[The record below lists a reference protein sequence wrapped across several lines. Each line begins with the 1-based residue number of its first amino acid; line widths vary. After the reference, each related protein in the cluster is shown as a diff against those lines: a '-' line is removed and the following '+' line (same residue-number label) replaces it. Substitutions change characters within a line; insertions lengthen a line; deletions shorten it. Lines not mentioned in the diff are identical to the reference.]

1 MIRSLFTTLVALAV
15 CAGIMPAHAQTYPT
29 KPVTLVVPF
38 PSGGVT
44 DILGR
49 LVAERLSGAL
59 GQKVVVENRAGA
71 GGNVGMI
78 AAANVPA
85 DGYTLFLGTMGTNAI
100 NASLYR
106 DLPIKPA
113 EAFAP
118 LAMVATLPNVLV
130 VNPRTH
136 DIRTAAELIA
146 AAKKASRPLTYGS
159 FGNGSSAH
167 ISGALLAVGG
177 GVSLNHVPFRGSG
190 PAMTSLIGGEI
201 DLMFDSMPTALP
213 QVKGGAVR
221 ALAVTSANRSS
232 IMPDVPTMQEAG
244 FKGYDLSVWFG
255 VFARSGTPK
264 PILDRLATEIQKI
277 VAQPDVQARMRSLGA
292 DPFIVPTADMP
303 AFIAREAQRWAKVVA
318 DNRISLD

>member
-1 MIRSLFTTLVALAV
+1 MIRSLFTVALAV
-15 CAGIMPAHAQTYPT
+15 WAGIMPAHAQTYPT

-49 LVAERLSGAL
+49 LIAERLSGAL

-78 AAANVPA
+78 AAANVAA

-130 VNPRTH
+130 VNPKTH

-221 ALAVTSANRSS
+221 ALAVTSAMRSS
-232 IMPDVPTMQEAG
+232 VMPDVPTMQEAG

-292 DPFIVPTADMP
+292 EPFIVPTADMQ

-318 DNRISLD
+318 DNKISLD

>member
-1 MIRSLFTTLVALAV
+1 MIRTLFTAFLAFAISV
-15 CAGIMPAHAQTYPT
+15 GAAPAHAQTYPT

-38 PSGGVT
+38 PPGGVT

-49 LVAERLSGAL
+49 LVADRLSGTL
-59 GQKVVVENRAGA
+59 GQKIVVENRAGA

-78 AAANVPA
+78 AAANAPA

-130 VNPRTH
+130 VNPKKHDVRT
-136 DIRTAAELIA
+136 TAELVV
-146 AAKKASRPLTYGS
+146 AAKQASRPLTYGS

-190 PAMTSLIGGEI
+190 PAMTSLTGGEI

-213 QVKGGAVR
+213 QVKGGVVR
-221 ALAVTSANRSS
+221 ALAVTSAKRSS
-232 IMPDVPTMQEAG
+232 LMPDVPTMQETG
-244 FKGYDLSVWFG
+244 LKGYDVSVWFG
-255 VFARSGTPK
+255 AFARSGTPK
-264 PILDRLATEIQKI
+264 PILDRLAAEIQKI
-277 VAQPDVQARMRSLGA
+277 VARPDVQARMRSLGA
-292 DPFIVPTADMP
+292 DPFVMPTADMP
-303 AFIAREAQRWAKVVA
+303 AFIARDARRWAKVVA
-318 DNRISLD
+318 DNKISLD